1 MKQVKIRDLKEF
13 SKYEKIYDEKDIVL
27 FNSYQLNSEDEVEKE
42 KGIMSNLYSG
52 CSIPYSSY
60 TFNSSEQLLFFVNF
74 VKWGEKAC
82 KKNGERYKDVPSLV
96 STIDYLMTLKNGK
109 QVKCNPRT
117 KYFFE
122 NIQGWRKREFG
133 LEKANT
139 IDWKEMYFVIKLK
152 YKYCEKFRNVLE
164 KYKDKVYCENS
175 FWGDN
180 FNGVVFDESIGKY
193 RGVNALG
200 RVMKR
205 VYLEREKIM
214 NDASI

>member
-1 MKQVKIRDLKEF
+1 MIKDLKDF
-13 SKYEKIYDEKDIVL
+13 GRYEKIYDKKDIVL

-52 CSIPYSSY
+52 CSIPYSTC

-82 KKNGERYKDVPSLV
+82 KKNGEKYKDVPSLV
-96 STIDYLMTLKNGK
+96 TTIDYLIHLENGT

-122 NIQGWRKREFG
+122 NIQSWKKREFG
-133 LEKANT
+133 LVKANF
-139 IDWKEMYFVIKLK
+139 IKWKELYFVIKLK
-152 YKYCEKFRNVLE
+152 YKYCEEFRKVLE

-175 FWGDN
+175 IWGDN
-180 FNGVVFDESIGKY
+180 FYGVVFDDDIGKY
-193 RGVNALG
+193 RGINALG

-205 VYLEREKIM
+205 VYLEREKIQEYQ
-214 NDASI
+214 NNN

>member
-1 MKQVKIRDLKEF
+1 MKIKDLKEF

>member
-152 YKYCEKFRNVLE
+152 YKYCEKFSFR
-164 KYKDKVYCENS
+164 KV
-175 FWGDN
+175 
-180 FNGVVFDESIGKY
+180 
-193 RGVNALG
+193 
-200 RVMKR
+200 
-205 VYLEREKIM
+205 
-214 NDASI
+214 